1 MKEHCFS
8 IAIEAPNN
16 QGDSLVRGR
25 VVTALNQ
32 AGFRYQSIKDIA
44 AQDHWNRAA
53 QTNNRPSATALLEAF
68 KAGRMSV
75 IDSKDFT
82 MAWRAFQERLNVQ
95 SGTAHIG

>member
-25 VVTALNQ
+25 LVIALTQ
-32 AGFRYQSIKDIA
+32 AGFKYQSIKDIA

-53 QTNNRPSATALLEAF
+53 QPNNSSTTPASKQASA
-68 KAGRMSV
+68 
-75 IDSKDFT
+75 D
-82 MAWRAFQERLNVQ
+82 
-95 SGTAHIG
+95 